1 MSSWRAPARLAG
13 ALDALA
19 GLALAILSAEA
30 ITRLAA
36 AQVGVGLALLGAA
49 LVGRGALATADE
61 VFAAAARR
69 SLRRRWRQRLS
80 ALVAAPSPEGQ
91 RARGDLALA
100 VDQVA
105 DAPALDALASAAR
118 VALVGLVVVA
128 WAGGWLAA
136 LIVVALMG
144 VAVPL
149 YQRAGVRASALA
161 AQYQERRATLEAR
174 QLELLHHSVELRGLG
189 AVDYGADEIAALSD
203 SEHSLALRALRV
215 ALGSS
220 LVTEFLSGVS
230 VGLVA
235 MVVGFALLDRRTSLA
250 HALIAVLVTS
260 DLFAHVRRFG
270 VEFHRRDDTRAALAR
285 LEALASVEPGAR
297 PPDDAL
303 LTADALVTDADPHP
317 LTLRVAPGDRVLVSG
332 PSGAGKTTLLHTLV
346 GWRAARGGRG
356 AHTDRAI
363 GYVSADSPLVS
374 GTLWENLTLGRALD
388 EARVRRLLDD
398 LGLDDARFADLA
410 RPLLADGRGLSS
422 GERVRLV
429 VARALLADA
438 ALVILDD
445 VAGVLDEVS
454 RVRLRDVLAA
464 HGEIAIVEATVDT
477 PVLGA
482 VDQRV
487 TVRA

>member
-1 MSSWRAPARLAG
+1 MSAWRTPARLVG

-19 GLALAILSAEA
+19 GLALAVLSAEA
-30 ITRLAA
+30 VTRLAA
-36 AQVGVGLALLGAA
+36 ARVAVGLALLGAA
-49 LVGRGALATADE
+49 LVGRWLLASADE
-61 VFAAAARR
+61 AFAAAARR
-69 SLRRRWRQRLS
+69 SLRRRWRLRLS
-80 ALVAAPSPEGQ
+80 EHVAAPAPEGL

-118 VALVGLVVVA
+118 VTLVGLVVIA
-128 WAGGWLAA
+128 WAGGWLAV

-144 VAVPL
+144 LAVPL
-149 YQRAGVRASALA
+149 YQRAGVRTSALA
-161 AQYQERRATLEAR
+161 TQYQERRATLEER

-270 VEFHRRDDTRAALAR
+270 VEFHRRDDARAAQAR
-285 LEALASVEPGAR
+285 LEALTSLEPTASGPGET
-297 PPDDAL
+297 L
-303 LTADALVTDADPHP
+303 LSADALVTAADPRP
-317 LTLRVAPGDRVLVSG
+317 LTLRVAPGERVLVSG

-346 GWRAARGGRG
+346 GWRAACGGSG
-356 AHTDRAI
+356 ARTDRAI
-363 GYVSADSPLVS
+363 GYVSAESPLVS
-374 GTLWENLTLGRALD
+374 GSLWENLTLGRPLD
-388 EARVRRLLDD
+388 ESRVRRLLDD

-410 RPLLADGRGLSS
+410 QPLLADGRGLSS

-438 ALVILDD
+438 ALLILDD
-445 VAGVLDEVS
+445 VAGVLDEPS
-454 RVRLRDVLAA
+454 RQRLRAVLDASAA
-464 HGEIAIVEATVDT
+464 LAVVEATVDT

-487 TVRA
+487 TVSA